1 MDEER
6 KQPEKKII
14 LQDRTAPSP
23 SSPALWLAL
32 LAVPLVFGL
41 IVGLGQKEGRQRL
54 PDTLEEMI
62 PDVPVSN
69 RGRGGTTVAPG
80 RDPVIGAAIKT
91 ATPPELKSY
100 TCNFEPWIGLK
111 LSQEMLDALKG
122 ASTGERPYRILRPG
136 DAKTQDYSPTRVNFE
151 IDKAGTITRVWCG

>member
-91 ATPPELKSY
+91 ATSLEMKSY
-100 TCNFEPWIGLK
+100 TCNFEPWVGMK
-111 LSQEMLDALKG
+111 LQEDMLGVIKDAK
-122 ASTGERPYRILRPG
+122 RPYRVLPPG
-136 DAKTQDYSPTRVNFE
+136 WVMTQDYSPARVNFE
-151 IDKAGTITRVWCG
+151 TDEAGVITRIWCG